1 MARPYRYEQL
11 PDQHIRLL
19 TLLPGYFEDEINL
32 SLDSVS
38 LDIHR
43 PPNYH
48 ALSYTWGNPEI
59 VNRVAI
65 VVGHDRLPLKVTV
78 NLYIALKHLR
88 HISQSQTLWTD
99 AICIDQQNLQE
110 RSAQVSRMAG
120 IFPGRPRLSCRHVSL
135 RFSSYA

>member
-1 MARPYRYEQL
+1 MARLYRYKQL

-19 TLLPGYFEDEINL
+19 TLPPGNFEDEIYL
-32 SLDSVS
+32 SLDSVY
-38 LDIHR
+38 LDIHH

-48 ALSYTWGNPEI
+48 ALSYSWGNPET

-65 VVGHDRLPLKVTV
+65 VVGQDRFPLEVTV

-88 HISQSQTLWTD
+88 HISQSQRLWID

-110 RSAQVSRMAG
+110 RSAQASRMAG
-120 IFPGRPRLSCRHVSL
+120 IFPILWML
-135 RFSSYA
+135 